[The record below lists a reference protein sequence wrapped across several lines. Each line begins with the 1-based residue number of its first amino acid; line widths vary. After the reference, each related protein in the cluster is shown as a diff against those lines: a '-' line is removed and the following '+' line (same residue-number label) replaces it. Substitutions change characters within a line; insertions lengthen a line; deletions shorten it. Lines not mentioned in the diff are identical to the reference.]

1 MKPAPRAMRTAMLE
15 TTWGAIRISTGSQG
29 VHDCTLPH
37 LAAGAARRPFRVLRL
52 RLPPDADARLRRAA
66 AFARA
71 MVEGRDPG
79 SCPRLDEAI
88 LFAPA
93 PFRRAAWRA
102 LRGIPRGR
110 TITYGELARRA
121 GRPGAARAAGGA
133 CGANPLPLFVPCHRV
148 TAANGQPGGFTGG
161 LGWKRL
167 LLAGEGVAL

>member
-1 MKPAPRAMRTAMLE
+1 MKPVSPVLRTALLE
-15 TTWGAIRISTGSQG
+15 TTWGVIRISAGPQG
-29 VHDCTLPH
+29 VCDCTLPR
-37 LAAGAARRPFRVLRL
+37 LAAAAARRPFRVLRL
-52 RLPPDADARLRRAA
+52 RLPPDAAAPLRRAVT
-66 AFARA
+66 FVRA
-71 MVEGRDPG
+71 MLEGRDPG
-79 SCPRLDEAI
+79 GCPRLDESV
-88 LFAPA
+88 LHAPP

-102 LRGIPRGR
+102 LRGIPRGT

-161 LGWKRL
+161 LDWKRL